1 MRKYFGTDGIRG
13 VANKDLTPE
22 FTLKLGKTLGHEL
35 RKISDDKITVLIGRD
50 TRLSGHLLEAA
61 LISGLLSVGA
71 NVMRLGVISTPGVA
85 FLTKQLQ
92 ASAGIMISASHNP
105 YYDNGIKIFG
115 TDGYKLSDEEEIEI
129 EKLLESSGEVEYVYN
144 DEIGRVENYY
154 EGSQKYLNYLQ
165 KTVTSDFSGMKIALD
180 CANGATTNLAPQLFA
195 SLGAEIEVF
204 GNQPNGT
211 NINDNIGSTHP
222 EKLSQFVL
230 EKECDFG
237 FAFDGDGD
245 RLIAVDHLG
254 NIINGD
260 QIMYVIGNKMKEEGT
275 LKDSTVV
282 TTILS
287 NYGLI
292 KALEENGLN
301 TVQAKVGDRYVL
313 EEMKKNGY
321 NFGGEQSG
329 HLILLDHSTTG
340 DGMLS
345 ALQLVEAIKTSDET
359 LNDLANKYSEYPQ
372 VAKNE
377 RVEDKDKIMQSE
389 LLINT
394 VELLKEELSDQ
405 GTIILRPS
413 GTEPVVRVN
422 VTASSIELAEEY
434 ADKIIDIIKEIK

>member
-260 QIMYVIGNKMKEEGT
+260 QIMYVIGNKMKEEGI